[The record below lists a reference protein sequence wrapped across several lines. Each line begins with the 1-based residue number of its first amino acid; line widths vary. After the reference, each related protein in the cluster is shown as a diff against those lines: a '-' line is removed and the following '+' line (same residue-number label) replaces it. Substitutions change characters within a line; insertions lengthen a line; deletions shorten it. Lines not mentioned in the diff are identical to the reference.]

1 VALAH
6 LLKATDFN
14 SDKQRVFMTANQD
27 GAIVLDLGG
36 TTEKE
41 NTGRLIKFDGIGAEI
56 WKMLCAGK
64 PEAEVVECILS
75 EYNVDRQTVERDLTK
90 LLSDTESLG
99 LKPDAVFL
107 VEPAHTMPEEQIP
120 FFPWY
125 AQDGNAPRP
134 TPSRIM
140 VFSAFVGLCLFDFFL
155 SAVSMEFMCKAV
167 KRWPIKLRTSQEDR
181 TALIGKICTAV
192 DTACVWYRRKALC
205 LQRSAVTSCMLKA
218 WGIAAEMVLA
228 ARPMP
233 VMAHAWVEVGSSV
246 VNDRPTVRKFY
257 QTLARY

>member
-1 VALAH
+1 
-6 LLKATDFN
+6 LLKATAFN

-27 GAIVLDLGG
+27 GAIVLDIGG
-36 TTEKE
+36 TTEKG

-56 WKMLCAGK
+56 WTMLCQGK
-64 PEAEVVECILS
+64 SQSEVVDHILS
-75 EYNVDRQTVERDLTK
+75 EYGVDRQTVERDLSN
-90 LLSDTESLG
+90 LLREAEALG
-99 LKPDAVFL
+99 LTPDAIFL
-107 VEPAHTMPEEQIP
+107 TEVHETGAGEQMP

-140 VFSAFVGLCLFDFFL
+140 VFSAFVGLCLFDFLL
-155 SAVSMEFMCKAV
+155 SAVSMESMCKTV
-167 KRWPIKLRTSQEDR
+167 KRWPIKQRTSQEDR
-181 TALIGKICTAV
+181 TALIGKLCTAV

-233 VMAHAWVEVGSSV
+233 VMAHAWVEVGAAV
-246 VNDRPTVRKFY
+246 VNDRPTVKKFY
-257 QTLARY
+257 RTLARY